1 MSNCPICRCSMLKFN
16 LKKYGMCFTCYMKNK
31 MSENNCGGTAKGSGN
46 SELGNNSE
54 ESHITTSSQESSPQE
69 REILERIDICLNQW
83 KQYKEANVWHCP
95 YDKDKCEEVKQAREE
110 MLKEIPCPQMTNS
123 SISEC
128 VCEWC
133 KSFKEEKLEKGGK
146 K

>member
-1 MSNCPICRCSMLKFN
+1 MRDIHSIGQAFKIV
-16 LKKYGMCFTCYMKNK
+16 
-31 MSENNCGGTAKGSGN
+31 SERTAKDVPECLLYGKG
-46 SELGNNSE
+46 GKK
-54 ESHITTSSQESSPQE
+54 QESSPQIFLYFEKHQKGYLELAIPTTEKVKQIKNRILFE
-69 REILERIDICLNQW
+69 R
-83 KQYKEANVWHCP
+83 
-95 YDKDKCEEVKQAREE
+95 KQAREE

-133 KSFKEEKLEKGGK
+133 KSFKEEKLVEGGK